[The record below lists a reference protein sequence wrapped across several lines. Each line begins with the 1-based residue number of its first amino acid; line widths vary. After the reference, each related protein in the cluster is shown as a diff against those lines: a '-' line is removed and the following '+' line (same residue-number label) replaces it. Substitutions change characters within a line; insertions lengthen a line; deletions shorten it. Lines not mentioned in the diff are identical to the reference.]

1 MATESVVETPAR
13 EAFDCASV
21 ASVGMKD
28 DFYLEFGVPSRCC
41 GAETMAEYAEQMA
54 GWARAALK
62 CARYRGDND
71 SDLPEVFD
79 DALAASEVLFW
90 LCSVLGQAA
99 QLLPTGKWAWRRAA
113 ERRGG
118 K

>member
-1 MATESVVETPAR
+1 MANESVVETPIAV
-13 EAFDCASV
+13 AFDCV
-21 ASVGMKD
+21 AVAPIGMKD
-28 DFYLEFGVPSRCC
+28 DFYLELGVPSRIV

-79 DALAASEVLFW
+79 DALAASEFLF
-90 LCSVLGQAA
+90 LLSNELGKAA
-99 QLLPTGKWAWRRAA
+99 HLLPKG
-113 ERRGG
+113 E
-118 K
+118 

>member
-1 MATESVVETPAR
+1 MYVGLHRVVLVLFFCIRRPPISTRTDTLFPYTTLFR
-13 EAFDCASV
+13 S
-21 ASVGMKD
+21 
-28 DFYLEFGVPSRCC
+28 VPSRCC

-79 DALAASEVLFW
+79 DALAASEFLF
-90 LCSVLGQAA
+90 LLSHELGKAA
-99 QLLPTGKWAWRRAA
+99 QLLPKGK
-113 ERRGG
+113 
-118 K
+118 